1 MTISY
6 SPSSP
11 IEVVAFEDTGLVV
24 MARVLGQ
31 DGEAVT
37 QASLDSIAM
46 TSMDLDDY
54 SSVATAALTISA
66 VVFDTLQTADP
77 RWTADQR
84 GYNFLYAIPATAIPS
99 PGKTYRVGLLFT
111 PSSGQPFALAVDI
124 TTRRLQP

>member
-6 SPSSP
+6 NPNNP

-31 DGEAVT
+31 DGEAIT
-37 QASLDSIAM
+37 QATIDTIAM

-54 SSVATAALTISA
+54 SSVATASLTVSA
-66 VVFDTLQTADP
+66 VVFDTLQTADD

-111 PSSGQPFALAVDI
+111 PSSGQPFALAVDV

>member
-6 SPSSP
+6 NPNNP
-11 IEVVAFEDTGLVV
+11 IEVVAWEDTGLVW

-37 QASLDSIAM
+37 QASLDSIVM

-54 SSVATAALTISA
+54 SSVTTATLTISS

-84 GYNFLYAIPATAIPS
+84 GYNFLYAVPAAAIPS

-111 PSSGQPFALAVDI
+111 PSSGQPFALGLDV

>member
-6 SPSSP
+6 NPNNP
-11 IEVVAFEDTGLVV
+11 IEVVAWEDTGLVW

-54 SSVATAALTISA
+54 SSVTTATLTISS
-66 VVFDTLQTADP
+66 VIFDTLQTADP

-84 GYNFLYAIPATAIPS
+84 GYNFLYAVPAAAIPS

-111 PSSGQPFALAVDI
+111 PSSGQPFALGLDV

>member
-6 SPSSP
+6 NPNNP
-11 IEVVAFEDTGLVV
+11 IEVVAWEDTGLVW

-37 QASLDSIAM
+37 QASLDSIVM

-54 SSVATAALTISA
+54 SSVTTATLTISS
-66 VVFDTLQTADP
+66 VVFDTLQTDDP

-84 GYNFLYAIPATAIPS
+84 GYNFLYAVPAAAIPS

-111 PSSGQPFALAVDI
+111 PSSGQPFALGLDV